1 MARHYLT
8 LSEKAETEGE
18 SKTAEESRK
27 ALALLCKSQASG
39 AVSRVGASTQKQN
52 LQGLG
57 NKPRAE
63 KSNRG
68 FDIFS
73 DQTQNDALAENPG
86 WKSLPKQKESRKE
99 NDGMCYFFD
108 SKYMQLLNI
117 YVLFFHSVKV
127 TNAQSDLIY
136 QYLTHHIP

>member
-18 SKTAEESRK
+18 SETAEESRK
-27 ALALLCKSQASG
+27 ALGLLCKSQVSG
-39 AVSRVGASTQKQN
+39 GTSRIGPSNQQN

-57 NKPRAE
+57 NKPRGE

-73 DQTQNDALAENPG
+73 DHTPNDPLAENPA
-86 WKSLPKQKESRKE
+86 WKTLAKRKDVQKE
-99 NDGMCYFFD
+99 NDGKC
-108 SKYMQLLNI
+108 SLVLLKA
-117 YVLFFHSVKV
+117 H
-127 TNAQSDLIY
+127 
-136 QYLTHHIP
+136 

>member
-27 ALALLCKSQASG
+27 ALGLLCKSQASG
-39 AVSRVGASTQKQN
+39 GASRIGPSTQQN
-52 LQGLG
+52 QQGLG
-57 NKPRAE
+57 NKPHGE

-73 DQTQNDALAENPG
+73 DQTPNDPLVENTG
-86 WKSLPKQKESRKE
+86 WKSLAKKKDAQKE
-99 NDGMCYFFD
+99 NDGKNSFILCN
-108 SKYMQLLNI
+108 LHETRN
-117 YVLFFHSVKV
+117 H
-127 TNAQSDLIY
+127 
-136 QYLTHHIP
+136 